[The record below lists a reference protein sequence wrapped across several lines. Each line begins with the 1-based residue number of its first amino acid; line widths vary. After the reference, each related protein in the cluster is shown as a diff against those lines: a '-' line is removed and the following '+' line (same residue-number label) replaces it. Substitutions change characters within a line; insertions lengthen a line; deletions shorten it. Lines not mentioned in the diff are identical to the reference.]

1 MYVHTQIFS
10 VLALPS
16 PDFSE
21 IRLEEVKLAE
31 HPVERVMS
39 IGGFLSLAGPR
50 LCRHQLVQ

>member
-21 IRLEEVKLAE
+21 IRPEEVKLAE